1 MSAVFLKILNMTWG
15 ASWLILAV
23 IVLRLLLKKAP
34 RWISC
39 LLWGLVA
46 IRLICPVSIESALSL
61 IPSGKVVPETAD
73 MQPKIDTGIEV
84 INSTINPAMNIA
96 YATSEEAGKHIM
108 QNVLSASF
116 CIWIA
121 GMAVMI
127 LYAFISYIAV
137 RRKVRASIR
146 FKDNIMLC
154 DEVKTPFI
162 LGMIRP
168 LIYVP
173 SALEGERME
182 MVCAHEKAHI
192 SRHDHW
198 WKPFG
203 FALLSVYWF
212 NPLCWLAYILLC
224 RDIEAA
230 CDEKVIKDKDREYMA
245 AYSQALLELSVSGKI
260 ITACPLAFGETGV
273 KSRIKGILNYKKP
286 AFWII
291 LIALIVCV
299 AVAVCFLTNPKKDDA
314 YIQAEVNDAL
324 DNMDVDYT
332 YEDGVYVA
340 EDRDGNKKTYRYRK
354 ELRGR
359 DHGAACDGM
368 FIVLTN
374 DPDITYE
381 RVSRSLYSSNSKD
394 WLKDTVITGMHALDE
409 NGEIIEFDEA
419 DISEENYKG
428 QADPGEKLNT
438 EYMPAETIATDSKF
452 WQPPTVTV
460 TYAGRVYAASQGWY
474 NWSYVDEQGEGH
486 STCADSAHPLDAI
499 DRMSRIDLQKDTD
512 TLEIH
517 LTYSPVKLSYRYW
530 EPDPAGKAIEYEK
543 EYTALMT
550 SDDIISG
557 SEDAF
562 MKIPADTP
570 LIIELYGEW
579 EYGTSLYY
587 FAILPK
593 ETSEDSINYWID
605 LDLPVGCTRSGYSDY
620 TGYMGGS
627 YILPQAYTAEYKNS
641 VPNEWMYSGCITGL
655 PAANVQLV
663 FNDKHEPVFDKNS
676 HFYMDN
682 HTIQEY
688 IQTIAPGSSINGR
701 YILEFSEEHDLY
713 TYAQIYELGQHGI
726 KIGEDEQHSSYWV
739 FWYVKEGADTYY
751 MVSLAKN
758 MFTQEQAEKIAASAK
773 IL

>member
-73 MQPKIDTGIEV
+73 MQPKIDTGIEA

-96 YATSEEAGKHIM
+96 YATSEEAGEHIM

-127 LYAFISYIAV
+127 LYALISYITV

-198 WKPFG
+198 WKPIG

-359 DHGAACDGM
+359 DPGAACDGM

-409 NGEIIEFDEA
+409 NGEIIPFDETEP
-419 DISEENYKG
+419 DIQE
-428 QADPGEKLNT
+428 A
-438 EYMPAETIATDSKF
+438 ATTPQLK
-452 WQPPTVTV
+452 QPPAVEV
-460 TYAGRVYAASQGWY
+460 SYAGRTYKASLGSYDWA
-474 NWSYVDEQGEGH
+474 YVDENGEGC
-486 STCADSAHPLDAI
+486 STCADSAHPLDAVDHI
-499 DRMSRIDLQKDTD
+499 THIEPRKNTD
-512 TLEIH
+512 TLGIH
-517 LTYSPVKLSYRYW
+517 MPYAPRKMSYRYW
-530 EPDPAGKAIEYEK
+530 DAGSEEKIDAYQK
-543 EYTALMT
+543 EYTVLT
-550 SDDIISG
+550 SSYDISG
-557 SEDAF
+557 GDEGVF
-562 MKIPADTP
+562 IKIPADTP
-570 LIIELYGEW
+570 LIFELYGEW
-579 EYGTSLYY
+579 ENGTASYCFAIMPNGTSEVPVNYWMELDG
-587 FAILPK
+587 
-593 ETSEDSINYWID
+593 TSEVPVNYWME
-605 LDLPVGCTRSGYSDY
+605 LDLPRGFLLSEYSDY

-627 YILPQAYTAEYKNS
+627 YILPQAYTVERTDS
-641 VPNEWMYSGCITGL
+641 VPASWLASGVITRL

-663 FNDKHEPVFDKNS
+663 FNDKHEPVFDKDS

-682 HTIQEY
+682 HTEQEY
-688 IQTIAPGSSINGR
+688 IQTIAPGSGTDGR

-713 TYAQIYELGQHGI
+713 THAQIYELGQQGI

-739 FWYVKEGADTYY
+739 FWYVKEGVDTYY

>member
-1 MSAVFLKILNMTWG
+1 
-15 ASWLILAV
+15 
-23 IVLRLLLKKAP
+23 
-34 RWISC
+34 
-39 LLWGLVA
+39 
-46 IRLICPVSIESALSL
+46 
-61 IPSGKVVPETAD
+61 
-73 MQPKIDTGIEV
+73 
-84 INSTINPAMNIA
+84 
-96 YATSEEAGKHIM
+96 
-108 QNVLSASF
+108 
-116 CIWIA
+116 
-121 GMAVMI
+121 MI
-127 LYAFISYIAV
+127 
-137 RRKVRASIR
+137 

-291 LIALIVCV
+291 LIALIACA
-299 AVAVCFLTNPKKDDA
+299 AVAVCFLTNPKKKEADT
-314 YIQAEVNDAL
+314 QAEEINAL
-324 DNMDVDYT
+324 ENMDVDYT

-340 EDRDGNKKTYRYRK
+340 EDRDGK

-359 DHGAACDGM
+359 
-368 FIVLTN
+368 
-374 DPDITYE
+374 
-381 RVSRSLYSSNSKD
+381 
-394 WLKDTVITGMHALDE
+394 
-409 NGEIIEFDEA
+409 
-419 DISEENYKG
+419 
-428 QADPGEKLNT
+428 DPGEKLNT
-438 EYMPAETIATDSKF
+438 EYMPAETIAKDSKF

-460 TYAGRVYAASQGWY
+460 TYAGRAYAASQGWY

-512 TLEIH
+512 TLDIH

-530 EPDPAGKAIEYEK
+530 EPDPAGKALEYEK
-543 EYTALMT
+543 DYTALMM

-557 SEDAF
+557 SEDASL
-562 MKIPADTP
+562 KIPADTP

-579 EYGTSLYY
+579 EYGTSSYY

-627 YILPQAYTAEYKNS
+627 YILPHLRVGT
-641 VPNEWMYSGCITGL
+641 
-655 PAANVQLV
+655 V
-663 FNDKHEPVFDKNS
+663 FICTLLTD
-676 HFYMDN
+676 
-682 HTIQEY
+682 I
-688 IQTIAPGSSINGR
+688 
-701 YILEFSEEHDLY
+701 
-713 TYAQIYELGQHGI
+713 
-726 KIGEDEQHSSYWV
+726 
-739 FWYVKEGADTYY
+739 VK
-751 MVSLAKN
+751 SL
-758 MFTQEQAEKIAASAK
+758 
-773 IL
+773 LL

>member
-1 MSAVFLKILNMTWG
+1 MSAVFLKILNLTWG

-34 RWISC
+34 RWVSC

-61 IPSGKVVPETAD
+61 VPSGKVVPETAD
-73 MQPKIDTGIEV
+73 MQPRIDTGIAV
-84 INSTINPAMNIA
+84 INNTINPAMSVA
-96 YATSEEAGKHIM
+96 YATSEEAGEHIM
-108 QNVLSASF
+108 QNALSAAF
-116 CIWIA
+116 CIWIV
-121 GMAVMI
+121 GMAVMM

-137 RRKVRASIR
+137 RRKVSASIR
-146 FKDNIMLC
+146 LKDNIMLC

-162 LGMIRP
+162 LGVIRP

-173 SALEGERME
+173 SALEGEKME
-182 MVCAHEKAHI
+182 MVCAHERAHI
-192 SRHDHW
+192 SRRDHW
-198 WKPFG
+198 WKPIG

-230 CDEKVIKDKDREYMA
+230 CDEKVIKDKDRDYMA
-245 AYSQALLELSVSGKI
+245 LYSQTLLELSVSGKI

-291 LIALIVCV
+291 LIALIVCAV
-299 AVAVCFLTNPKKDDA
+299 VAVCFLTNPKKDDA
-314 YIQAEVNDAL
+314 GMQAEGSDAL
-324 DNMDVDYT
+324 DNMGIDYT

-340 EDRDGNKKTYRYRK
+340 KDRDGNKKSYRYKK

-359 DHGAACDGM
+359 TSGAERDGM

-381 RVSRSLYSSNSKD
+381 KVSRSIFSSNSND
-394 WLKDTVITGMHALDE
+394 RLKDTVITGMHVLDE
-409 NGEIIEFDEA
+409 NGEIFVSDEP
-419 DISEENYKG
+419 DTDRENDEG
-428 QADPGEKLNT
+428 PQEKLIT

-452 WQPPTVTV
+452 WQPPVLSV
-460 TYAGRVYAASQGWY
+460 TYAGNRYAATQGSY

-486 STCADSAHPLDAI
+486 SVCADSAHPLDAI
-499 DRMSRIDLQKDTD
+499 DRMSHIDLQKDTD

-517 LTYSPVKLSYRYW
+517 MTYSPVKLGYRYW
-530 EPDPAGKAIEYEK
+530 EAGAEEKTVEYDK
-543 EYTALMT
+543 DYTALL
-550 SDDIISG
+550 SSNDSSG
-557 SEDAF
+557 VSEDAI

-579 EYGTSLYY
+579 EYGDSSYY

-593 ETSEDSINYWID
+593 GKADAQLNYWME
-605 LDLPVGCTRSGYSDY
+605 LDLPQGYNSSEY
-620 TGYMGGS
+620 SEYYGYMGGS
-627 YILPQAYTAEYKNS
+627 YILPQAYTAAYSDS
-641 VPNEWMYSGCITGL
+641 VPREWLYSGCITGL

-663 FNDKHEPVFDKNS
+663 FNDKQEPVFDKHS

-682 HTIQEY
+682 HTMQEY
-688 IQTIAPGSSINGR
+688 IQTLAPVNGTDGR

-713 TYAQIYELGQHGI
+713 TSAQIYELEQQGI
-726 KIGEDEQHSSYWV
+726 KIGEDEKHSCYWV
-739 FWYVKEGADTYY
+739 FWYVKEETDTYY

-758 MFTQEQAEKIAASAK
+758 MFTQEQAEKIAASAEF
-773 IL
+773 L